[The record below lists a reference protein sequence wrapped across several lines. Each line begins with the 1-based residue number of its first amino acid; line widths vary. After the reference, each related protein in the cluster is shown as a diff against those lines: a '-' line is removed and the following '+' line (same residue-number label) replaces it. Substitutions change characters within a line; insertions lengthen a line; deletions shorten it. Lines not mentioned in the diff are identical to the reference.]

1 MKTQFSII
9 DMEDLP
15 EFKTELSELFQ
26 LLTKRNDKNSML
38 ELLNQNEK
46 YQNIDKDTAYMI
58 NEFANIKLL
67 RKSKKGSYNMC
78 KAIEDLKK
86 ENQEQGQK
94 RLLIELVGKKINK
107 KKDIEQIMEELE
119 EEKTVIEPIYNLIK
133 DNPNKTTDE
142 LLDMLEEIKRQ
153 KRE

>member
-1 MKTQFSII
+1 
-9 DMEDLP
+9 
-15 EFKTELSELFQ
+15 
-26 LLTKRNDKNSML
+26 ML
-38 ELLNQNEK
+38 ELLSQDDK
-46 YQNIDKDTAYMI
+46 YQNNDKDTAYMI
-58 NEFANIKLL
+58 KEFANIKLP

-133 DNPNKTTDE
+133 ENPNKTTDE

>member
-58 NEFANIKLL
+58 KEFANIKLL